1 MSHMKYSI
9 LELYDTLTDE
19 RKVILEGETPI
30 NAPFW
35 MDDNSLCFNSEG
47 LIYCN
52 SIRTGLTWQIPT
64 DPCTHSNNDHLFSPD
79 GRYLAISDEVPG
91 VGSKIWLVDTKSAD
105 SPRLLTP
112 DTVCYLHG
120 YSPEGKTILYTSK
133 RGGKCNIYSLALT
146 DGRETQLTDA
156 PGHNDGAEYSPSGK
170 YIYFNSARDGLMDC
184 YRMDSDGKNVTRL
197 TSNGRNNWF
206 PHISPDGKTIVYLS
220 YGTDV
225 EPDKHPP
232 DKNVEIRMM
241 NSDGTNDRCILK
253 LFGGQGTMNVNSW
266 IPGGRWFAFVRYEE
280 R

>member
-1 MSHMKYSI
+1 MKYSI
-9 LELYDTLTDE
+9 LELYDTLTEE
-19 RKVILEGETPI
+19 RQVILEGETPI

-35 MDDNSLCFNSEG
+35 QDNDSLCFNSEG
-47 LIYCN
+47 IIYRH
-52 SIRTGLTWQIPT
+52 SLRTGLTQQIPT

-91 VGSKIWLVDTKSAD
+91 VGSKIWLVDTDYTA
-105 SPRLLTP
+105 SPCLLTP

-120 YSPEGKTILYTSK
+120 YSPDGKTILYTSK
-133 RGGKCNIYSLALT
+133 RDGKCNIYSLSLT
-146 DGRETQLTDA
+146 DGLETQLTDA
-156 PGHNDGAEYSPSGK
+156 PGHNDGAEYSPCGK
-170 YIYFNSARDGLMDC
+170 YIYFNSTRDGMMDC
-184 YRMDSDGKNVTRL
+184 YRMDSDGKNAIRL

-220 YGTDV
+220 YDAEV
-225 EPDKHPP
+225 ESDKHPP

-241 NSDGTNDRCILK
+241 NSDGTGDRCLLR

-266 IPGGRWFAFVRYEE
+266 MPSGGKFAFVRYED